1 MRAVKQHGAP
11 TYGSDRTNAEGW
23 SGIGAASARDRLYWK
38 LASDLLFV
46 MRPSSE
52 GRFVYEDINPAFESL
67 VGIASEDIRGMA
79 VCDCMGRQDAR
90 SVHEA
95 LDACRAR
102 GAEVRIRHR
111 LALRGSRRTVET
123 IVAPICDPVTGCIAT
138 FIGSHRVLEGASS
151 QDFGT
156 ISDGGASMGAT
167 LVSIQEDM
175 QQRIASDLHDS
186 TCQHLIAAS
195 LGIMRMRN
203 SLSEP
208 TNAERL
214 CDDIDA
220 SIDQAIK
227 EIRAFAYL
235 LHPQNLTVAGLK
247 AAIER
252 YAEGFA
258 ARTSLRVDA
267 SISPEIDRVP
277 YETQRSLLRVV
288 QEALTNVFRHA
299 KATEVEIAIEATD
312 DHFRLR
318 VSDNGRGM
326 PLGQALGGA
335 IAGPPG
341 VGIPAMKVRLQQI
354 GGTLDIRSGPG
365 TGRPGTTL
373 SAVFPRGAVTGKTQ
387 PAKGR
392 SRHHGPRKRVH

>member
-1 MRAVKQHGAP
+1 MRTVKQRSAAYASDQVNAQGAL
-11 TYGSDRTNAEGW
+11 
-23 SGIGAASARDRLYWK
+23 GIGAPSASDRLHWN
-38 LASDLLFV
+38 ATSDLLFV
-46 MRPSSE
+46 MRPSCE
-52 GRFVYEDINPAFESL
+52 GGLVYENINPAFESL

-79 VCDCMGRQDAR
+79 VCDCMAKQDAS

-111 LALRGSRRTVET
+111 LALGGSPRIAET
-123 IVAPICDPVTGCIAT
+123 IVAPICDPVTGCITT
-138 FIGSHRVLEGASS
+138 FIGSHRFIGETSS
-151 QDFGT
+151 RDFEV
-156 ISDGGASMGAT
+156 ILDNGASMGAT

-195 LGIMRMRN
+195 LGLMRMRN

-208 TNAERL
+208 AKAERL
-214 CDDIDA
+214 CDDIDS

-235 LHPQNLTVAGLK
+235 LHPQNLTVGGLK
-247 AAIER
+247 SAIER

-299 KATEVEIAIEATD
+299 KATQVEIAIETTES
-312 DHFRLR
+312 HFQLR
-318 VSDNGRGM
+318 VGDNGRGM
-326 PLGQALGGA
+326 PPGQALGEA
-335 IAGPPG
+335 AGPPG

-354 GGTLDIRSGPG
+354 GGTLEIHSGPG
-365 TGRPGTTL
+365 TRQPGTTL
-373 SAVFPRGAVTGKTQ
+373 FAVFPRGPVTGKTR

-392 SRHHGPRKRVH
+392 PRHHAPRKRVH

>member
-1 MRAVKQHGAP
+1 
-11 TYGSDRTNAEGW
+11 
-23 SGIGAASARDRLYWK
+23 
-38 LASDLLFV
+38 
-46 MRPSSE
+46 
-52 GRFVYEDINPAFESL
+52 L
-67 VGIASEDIRGMA
+67 V
-79 VCDCMGRQDAR
+79 
-90 SVHEA
+90 
-95 LDACRAR
+95 
-102 GAEVRIRHR
+102 
-111 LALRGSRRTVET
+111 
-123 IVAPICDPVTGCIAT
+123 
-138 FIGSHRVLEGASS
+138 GSHRIIKGASF
-151 QDFGT
+151 QDFET
-156 ISDGGASMGAT
+156 LSDSKASISAT

-195 LGIMRMRN
+195 LGLMRMRN
-203 SLSEP
+203 SLSDLA
-208 TNAERL
+208 NAERL

-252 YAEGFA
+252 YAEEFA
-258 ARTSLRVDA
+258 ARTSLSVNA
-267 SISPEIDRVP
+267 SISPEIDRLP

-299 KATEVEIAIEATD
+299 KATEVEIAVETTD
-312 DHFRLR
+312 NDFRLR

-326 PLGQALGGA
+326 PLGQARGGTMG
-335 IAGPPG
+335 GPPG

-354 GGTLDIRSGPG
+354 GGILEIHSGPG

-373 SAVFPRGAVTGKTQ
+373 SAVFPRGPATRKKQ
-387 PAKGR
+387 SAKGR
-392 SRHHGPRKRVH
+392 PRHQGPRKRVH